1 MIRKKLWR
9 FPLLLALAV
18 FQLTAIVPA
27 QQPTTS
33 GQGLSGI
40 LHYISD
46 GWNTLTRSTAQC
58 ASVADPKL
66 KSATVVYLPADYPTP
81 SSLQA
86 LQGKCA
92 VSIEHLPKPIHNLG
106 EIDVRSIR
114 PQGLLF
120 LENPYVVPG
129 GRFNEMYGWDSY
141 FIIRGLLRA
150 GRVDLARDMVENF
163 FFEIEH

>member
-1 MIRKKLWR
+1 MHSRNKISSYSQERCVHLLRSSCKLPVVCVRIQGEIFTGGHIQMIRKKLWR

-33 GQGLSGI
+33 GLELSGI

-86 LQGKCA
+86 LQGKCV

-106 EIDVRSIR
+106 EIDVR
-114 PQGLLF
+114 
-120 LENPYVVPG
+120 
-129 GRFNEMYGWDSY
+129 
-141 FIIRGLLRA
+141 
-150 GRVDLARDMVENF
+150 
-163 FFEIEH
+163 